1 MEKALVKLL
10 KPLTEYRFSRG
21 AKRMKKFVKKNEK
34 NPIDEKHP
42 YEKRYKYTLKK
53 FNKYLKGNGIEVKHK
68 GKDYLPRGSF
78 MLVANYTTPIDF
90 ATIMIAMGEERK
102 AVVLQNK
109 EDQKRKRLAGY
120 LWGINGFYSED
131 RSNPEDKVT
140 NAATSWSKSNNRS
153 IIMFPEF
160 TPSDNVEEFSVVP
173 FEMAKKFFI
182 PIVPVTIKGSKE
194 AMENG
199 GKITV
204 IFHDVIKPMQLATQK
219 PQRVSQMVSQ
229 RIRKTYND

>member
-1 MEKALVKLL
+1 
-10 KPLTEYRFSRG
+10 
-21 AKRMKKFVKKNEK
+21 
-34 NPIDEKHP
+34 
-42 YEKRYKYTLKK
+42 
-53 FNKYLKGNGIEVKHK
+53 
-68 GKDYLPRGSF
+68 
-78 MLVANYTTPIDF
+78 
-90 ATIMIAMGEERK
+90 
-102 AVVLQNK
+102 
-109 EDQKRKRLAGY
+109 
-120 LWGINGFYSED
+120 
-131 RSNPEDKVT
+131 
-140 NAATSWSKSNNRS
+140 
-153 IIMFPEF
+153 MFPEF